1 MLVRGYHHHQ
11 QSTSSRCIPLSSRH
25 IPLSSRRIPR
35 CDTKY
40 LSGAVTSALRISYD
54 DRESDK
60 EEVQMY
66 HLLSMTV

>member
-11 QSTSSRCIPLSSRH
+11 QSTSSRHIPLSSRH
-25 IPLSSRRIPR
+25 IPR